1 MHIPPISEIKSQE
14 IQNMLIKVMNG
25 RGETNQVVSKQ
36 TSNSVKILSVS
47 AIISA
52 EHNGST
58 LLET

>member
-1 MHIPPISEIKSQE
+1 MHIPPISEIKL
-14 IQNMLIKVMNG
+14 QNMLIKVMNS

-36 TSNSVKILSVS
+36 TSNSVKILSAS

-58 LLET
+58 LSET

>member
-14 IQNMLIKVMNG
+14 IQNMLIKVMNS

-52 EHNGST
+52 EHNG
-58 LLET
+58 LEP